1 MRRSVVLMVVLAL
14 LSVGAVGCEDGED
27 GPSPTDVVEPAS
39 RDEGIQATG
48 TIDGQRVAIS
58 RGNPTVVVG
67 DCDAND
73 GLDDDLCILSRT
85 IAGRSVNL
93 VIENPTVLVP
103 GETISVHAAECG
115 SDCDE
120 VTAGVV
126 AEFRIDGQ
134 VRPVER
140 GTVTV
145 AEAGPRWIAD
155 FDLVLDMGD
164 RLIGTFD
171 VAPTPPD

>member
-1 MRRSVVLMVVLAL
+1 MRRGVVLAVALAL
-14 LSVGAVGCEDGED
+14 LAVGMVGCEDDEGA
-27 GPSPTDVVEPAS
+27 SPTAVVQPAS

-48 TIDGQRVAIS
+48 TLDGQRVAIS

-67 DCDAND
+67 DCDADD

-85 IAGRSVNL
+85 IDGRSVNL
-93 VIENPTVLVP
+93 VIENPAALVP
-103 GETISVHAAECG
+103 GETVPAG
-115 SDCDE
+115 TDCSGGCDD

-126 AEFRIDGQ
+126 AEFRVDGD

-145 AEAGPRWIAD
+145 TEAGPRWIAD
-155 FDLVLDMGD
+155 FDLVLVDGD